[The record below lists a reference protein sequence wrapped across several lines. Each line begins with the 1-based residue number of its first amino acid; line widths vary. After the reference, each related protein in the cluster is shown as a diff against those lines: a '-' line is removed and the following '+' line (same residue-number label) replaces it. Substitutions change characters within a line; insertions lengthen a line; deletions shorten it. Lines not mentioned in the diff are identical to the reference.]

1 MRSGGARSS
10 NRDHFTL
17 DRRPR
22 STLCRGGPALPI
34 GDQRREQHRVLRIR
48 PALGL
53 WQAALL
59 PAVDGRWQWPVLTCA
74 GVLIAQF
81 FPWLFAWQFGL
92 LLGLAQFGLLQESGY
107 RRAGLWLVASSAG
120 WAAGGLVG
128 SLWVAPATAELG
140 CDPAAA
146 ITGLLYGAAT
156 AAALA
161 VLQRDGRQPRRPWSE
176 P

>member
-1 MRSGGARSS
+1 VTTLIWIVGHAALFGGTALLSRSGISGGSS
-10 NRDHFTL
+10 IAFF
-17 DRRPR
+17 
-22 STLCRGGPALPI
+22 GFA
-34 GDQRREQHRVLRIR
+34 

-59 PAVDGRWQWPVLTCA
+59 PAVDGRWQWPILTCA

-81 FPWLFAWQFGL
+81 FPWLFAWQLGL
-92 LLGLAQFGLLQESGY
+92 LVGLAQFSLLQESGY

-120 WAAGGLVG
+120 WAAGGLV
-128 SLWVAPATAELG
+128 SSFWITPVTAELG